1 MPLQNLKDNNQQTKC
16 KRMSITR
23 SWFYTA
29 NESGK
34 TLIQQSVPSNKNW
47 NRRTVNGWDWEI
59 SINPEIKVERNI
71 LIWKN
76 VHCNQT
82 VFVGNGLRIIIY
94 LNCEQVTTDWFLNLL
109 MRKRICS
116 FYFCKIAG

>member
-1 MPLQNLKDNNQQTKC
+1 MSRQILKDNYQQPIS
-16 KRMSITR
+16 KRMAS
-23 SWFYTA
+23 
-29 NESGK
+29 SGAGFIRQMK
-34 TLIQQSVPSNKNW
+34 VGKRLIQQSVPSNKNW

-59 SINPEIKVERNI
+59 SIDPEIKVERNI

-94 LNCEQVTTDWFLNLL
+94 LDGEQVTADWFLNLL
-109 MRKRICS
+109 AGNRIGS
-116 FYFCKIAG
+116 FYFRKIAG

>member
-1 MPLQNLKDNNQQTKC
+1 MSRQMLKDNDQKTIS
-16 KRMSITR
+16 KRIINIR

-47 NRRTVNGWDWEI
+47 NWRTVNGWDWEI
-59 SINPEIKVERNI
+59 SINPEIEVERNI
-71 LIWKN
+71 LIWQN
-76 VHCNQT
+76 VHFNQT

-94 LNCEQVTTDWFLNLL
+94 LDGEQVTADWFLNLL
-109 MRKRICS
+109 
-116 FYFCKIAG
+116 AGKGIGCF

>member
-1 MPLQNLKDNNQQTKC
+1 MPRQNLKDNNQQTKC
-16 KRMSITR
+16 KRMNLIR

-34 TLIQQSVPSNKNW
+34 RLIQQSVPSNKNW

-59 SINPEIKVERNI
+59 SINSEIKVERNVP
-71 LIWKN
+71 IWKN

-82 VFVGNGLRIIIY
+82 VFVGNGLRIVI
-94 LNCEQVTTDWFLNLL
+94 NLDG
-109 MRKRICS
+109 K
-116 FYFCKIAG
+116 